1 MAVLEEDKKQQV
13 DLFGN
18 VFFKES
24 AYIYIRQL
32 NNKSYGKKRYDVNK
46 RKSKKRL
53 V

>member
-1 MAVLEEDKKQQV
+1 MFNGCFLKNPNI
-13 DLFGN
+13 F
-18 VFFKES
+18 
-24 AYIYIRQL
+24 IYNI